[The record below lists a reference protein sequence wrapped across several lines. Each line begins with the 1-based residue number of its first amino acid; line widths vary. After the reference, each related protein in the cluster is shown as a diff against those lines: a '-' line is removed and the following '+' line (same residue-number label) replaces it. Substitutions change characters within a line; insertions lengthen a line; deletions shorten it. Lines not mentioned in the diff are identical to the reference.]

1 MSDERKK
8 YIRSVTIRV
17 SCYPIIPIVTQ
28 LMVVIA
34 NLAPASPYWLFVLAN
49 ITPSTQGILNFL
61 VYIMN
66 PALDMY
72 RRRYTKRIL
81 GIRHKKRFGKLEES
95 EDTVD
100 LYPSVSHPDSIYSSH
115 KDHSFK
121 YESKIV

>member
-1 MSDERKK
+1 MES
-8 YIRSVTIRV
+8 
-17 SCYPIIPIVTQ
+17 
-28 LMVVIA
+28 
-34 NLAPASPYWLFVLAN
+34 N